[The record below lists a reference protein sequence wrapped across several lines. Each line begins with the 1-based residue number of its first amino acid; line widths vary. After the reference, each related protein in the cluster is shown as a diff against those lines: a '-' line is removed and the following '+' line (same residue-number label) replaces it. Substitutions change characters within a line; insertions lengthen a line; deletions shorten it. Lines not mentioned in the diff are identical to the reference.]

1 MIVTHFVMVEMD
13 VSEALINSALEL
25 AKKVKADALVVI
37 TEDGSAYD
45 LVSQQNL
52 KIPVIAA
59 TANDETFDYLIK
71 KAMISTLNIEFLDVE
86 KKKGP
91 DRSYA
96 LKLLTRGPSE
106 SSAIEDTVVI
116 AMSKGILQ
124 QGDLIVAIGSDLN
137 VEGNSLFIYTIDKE
151 KLDFALYE
159 FLREVEIKQEVFE
172 SILNIALE
180 IGREG
185 REGRLIGTAF
195 LMGSSKR
202 VMEKS
207 KQLILNP
214 FEGHLIG
221 ERLITNPEIRETI
234 KELAQ
239 LDGVFVITGDG
250 VIEATGRYLTVDT
263 SKVDVPRGLGTMH
276 AAVAAMTLDSDSI
289 GITVSQSG
297 GIVRILRNGEISMTI
312 EPQKRI
318 SLHTESLKATF
329 TKYKK

>member
-1 MIVTHFVMVEMD
+1 MD
-13 VSEALINSALEL
+13 VSDAVVNSALEL
-25 AKKVKADALVVI
+25 AYKIKADALLVL
-37 TEDGSAYD
+37 TENGAAYD
-45 LVSQQNL
+45 LVMQYDP

-71 KAMISTLNIEFLDVE
+71 KVMISTLNIEFLDA
-86 KKKGP
+86 KKRKSS

-96 LKLLTRGPSE
+96 VKLMTRGLSE
-106 SSAIEDTVVI
+106 SSQIEDAVVVS
-116 AMSKGILQ
+116 MSKGILR
-124 QGDLIVAIGSDLN
+124 QGDLLVAIGSNPDT
-137 VEGNSLFIYTIDKE
+137 EGDSIFIYTIEKD

-159 FLREVEIKQEVFE
+159 FLREVDVKQEVFE
-172 SILNIALE
+172 SVLNIALE

-195 LMGSSKR
+195 LIGDSQS
-202 VMEKS
+202 VMAMS

-221 ERLITNPEIRETI
+221 ERVITNPEIRETV

-239 LDGVFVITGDG
+239 LDGVFVVTEDG

-263 SKVDVPRGLGTMH
+263 SKIDVPRGLGAGH
-276 AAVAAMTLDSDSI
+276 AAVAATALATDAI

-297 GIVRILRNGEISMTI
+297 GIVRILRKGEIFMTI
-312 EPQKRI
+312 EPQRRI
-318 SLHTESLKATF
+318 SLRTESLKAAF

>member
-1 MIVTHFVMVEMD
+1 MD
-13 VSEALINSALEL
+13 VSEAVINTALEL
-25 AKKVKADALVVI
+25 ADKVKADALLVL
-37 TEDGSAYD
+37 TENGSAYD
-45 LVSQQNL
+45 LVAQQDL

-86 KKKGP
+86 KRKGP
-91 DRSYA
+91 DRSFA

-106 SSAIEDTVVI
+106 SSQVEDAVVI
-116 AMSKGILQ
+116 SMNKGILR
-124 QGDLIVAIGSDLN
+124 QGDLIVAVGSNLDS
-137 VEGNSLFIYTIDKE
+137 EGNSIFIYTINKE
-151 KLDFALYE
+151 KLDFTLYE
-159 FLREVEIKQEVFE
+159 FLREVDIKHEVFE
-172 SILNIALE
+172 SALNIALE

-195 LMGSSKR
+195 LIGSSKK
-202 VMEKS
+202 VMGMS

-221 ERLITNPEIRETI
+221 ERIITNSEIRETV

-263 SKVDVPRGLGTMH
+263 SKVDVPRGLGAMH
-276 AAVAAMTLDSDSI
+276 AAVAATTLASDAI

-297 GIVRILRNGEISMTI
+297 GIVRLLKKGEIFMTI
-312 EPQKRI
+312 EPQRRI
-318 SLHTESLKATF
+318 SLRTESLKATF